1 MSSSSKRYDVATSA
15 TNKTTQHQVQNEA
28 ETLKLLLRLLL
39 FCLDEEVVAV
49 VADDVAVVVV
59 VVDAIVVGF

>member
-28 ETLKLLLRLLL
+28 ETLKLRLRLPL
-39 FCLDEEVVAV
+39 FCLDDEVVAV
-49 VADDVAVVVV
+49 VADDDVVAVV